1 MAADR
6 LRLLISWFKIRIL
19 SWIILLFPLQSQES
33 AKVEKEARTME
44 DRTLEMAI
52 WEGLGICEDG
62 TKELWA
68 RNGVACKLEKEEERD
83 SPLRSPEEL

>member
-1 MAADR
+1 M
-6 LRLLISWFKIRIL
+6 
-19 SWIILLFPLQSQES
+19 FPLQSQES

-52 WEGLGICEDG
+52 WEGLSICEDG